1 MAVGQARG
9 WSAGWPAGVKSGSEK
24 EIPAIFLGLAV
35 SPPLAYDRLSPC
47 HFKYCQQL
55 CCWHFAFG
63 GINMLPAITVST
75 LDFKRIE
82 SVLDALPSAY
92 DDVKDR
98 LFAELDRAAVVEPNA
113 VPSTLVTMN
122 SRVCFTVLA
131 TGVTMVK
138 TLVYPKDLAA
148 NENNISILTPLGSA
162 LLGLSV
168 GQEIEWKIDA
178 QKTMRVRI
186 DTIEYQPERAGD
198 FHL

>member
-1 MAVGQARG
+1 
-9 WSAGWPAGVKSGSEK
+9 
-24 EIPAIFLGLAV
+24 
-35 SPPLAYDRLSPC
+35 
-47 HFKYCQQL
+47 
-55 CCWHFAFG
+55 
-63 GINMLPAITVST
+63 MLPAITVST

-82 SVLDALPSAY
+82 SVLDILPPAF
-92 DDVKDR
+92 DEIRDK
-98 LFAELDRAAVVEPNA
+98 LFAELDRADLVEPLA

-122 SRVCFTVLA
+122 SRVRFTILA

-138 TLVYPKDLAA
+138 TLVYPKDQAA
-148 NENNISILTPLGSA
+148 NENNVSILTPLGSA

-168 GQEIEWKIDA
+168 GQEIEWQIDA

>member
-1 MAVGQARG
+1 ML
-9 WSAGWPAGVKSGSEK
+9 SAMNKV
-24 EIPAIFLGLAV
+24 
-35 SPPLAYDRLSPC
+35 
-47 HFKYCQQL
+47 
-55 CCWHFAFG
+55 
-63 GINMLPAITVST
+63 LPAITVSA

-82 SVLDALPSAY
+82 TVLDVLPAAY

-98 LFAELDRAAVVEPNA
+98 LFAELDRADVVEPAA
-113 VPSTLVTMN
+113 VPPTLVTMN
-122 SRVCFTVLA
+122 SSVRFTVLV

-138 TLVYPKDLAA
+138 TLVYPKDQAA

-168 GQEIEWKIDA
+168 GQEIEWQIDA

-186 DTIEYQPERAGD
+186 DAIEYQPESAGD